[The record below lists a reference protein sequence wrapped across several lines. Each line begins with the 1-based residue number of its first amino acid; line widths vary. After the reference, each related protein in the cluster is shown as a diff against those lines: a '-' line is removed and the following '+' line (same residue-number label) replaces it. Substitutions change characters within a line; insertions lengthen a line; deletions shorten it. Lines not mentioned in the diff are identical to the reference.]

1 MCATNSPSE
10 TNSLQRTALYSLH
23 QSLDA
28 KIVAFTGYALPV
40 QYSEGIKAEHLHT
53 RSQAGLFDV
62 SHMGQIFIQ
71 GEAAEESFEALVTGD
86 ITALQ
91 DYQQRYTLLTN
102 PEGGIIDDLMVTK
115 MPDGLFVV
123 VNAACKENDFQHIKN
138 KLGADYQVE
147 MLDNRALVALQGPAA
162 AKVLADFDSD
172 ISQLAFM
179 NAGRFQLNGTDC
191 IINRCGYTGEDG
203 FEISINNA
211 DAEALAKLLLEHDAV
226 KPVGLG
232 ARDSLRLE
240 AGLCLYGH
248 DIDEATTPIEANL
261 RWAIAAKYRNE
272 SAEAKFP
279 GANRILQQLQ
289 QGTEKLLVGI
299 KPNGKMPIREGSL
312 IFNKEKLEI
321 GHVSSG
327 GFGPSI
333 GGPVALGYVSSQY
346 ATLGTELHV
355 EIRNRSHTM
364 RVADLPFVL
373 HRYYKP

>member
-1 MCATNSPSE
+1 MCATTTKAESA
-10 TNSLQRTALYSLH
+10 SLQHTALYSLH

-28 KIVAFTGYALPV
+28 KIVPFTGYALPV
-40 QYSEGIKAEHLHT
+40 QYSDGIKAEHLHT
-53 RSQAGLFDV
+53 RTHAGLFDV
-62 SHMGQIFIQ
+62 SHMGQISIQ
-71 GEAAEESFEALVTGD
+71 GEAVQKSFEALVTGD
-86 ITALQ
+86 LTALQ

-102 PEGGIIDDLMVTK
+102 PDGGIIDDLMVTK

-123 VNAACKENDFQHIKN
+123 VNAACKDGDYQHIK
-138 KLGADYQVE
+138 KVLGSGYQVE
-147 MLDNRALVALQGPAA
+147 MLNDRALLALQGPDASA
-162 AKVLADFDSD
+162 VLASHNSD
-172 ISQLAFM
+172 IAQLAFM
-179 NAGRFQLNGTDC
+179 NAGRFEIDGIDC

-203 FEISINNA
+203 FEISVNNS
-211 DAEALAKLLLEHDAV
+211 DAEGLAKLLLEHDEV

-248 DIDEATTPIEANL
+248 DIDETTTPIEANL
-261 RWAIAAKYRNE
+261 RWAVAMKYRNE
-272 SAEAKFP
+272 SAEANFP
-279 GANRILQQLQ
+279 GADKILHQAKE
-289 QGTEKLLVGI
+289 GTEKLLVGL
-299 KPNGKMPIREGSL
+299 KPEGKMPIREGSL
-312 IFNKEKLEI
+312 ILNQENVEV

-333 GGPVALGYVSSQY
+333 GGPVALGYVSSEY
-346 ATLGTELHV
+346 AAVGTELHV